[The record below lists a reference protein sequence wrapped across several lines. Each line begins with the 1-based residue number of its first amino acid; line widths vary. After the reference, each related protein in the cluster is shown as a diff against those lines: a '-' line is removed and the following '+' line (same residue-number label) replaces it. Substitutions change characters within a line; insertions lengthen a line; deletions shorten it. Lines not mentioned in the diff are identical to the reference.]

1 MLAQFSKSVGAQAEQ
16 AMKTIGLKPDNS
28 ASGSSGS
35 LAKDCTTCPE
45 LVAVPAGEFLM
56 GSGPSQG
63 GTADGRESPQRKV
76 TVRSFYA
83 GRYAVTRRQ
92 FADFVQATK
101 YKTDAERNGG
111 CFALKANGWAM
122 EPQLNWRNPGF
133 QQADDHP
140 AVCTSWND
148 AQAYLVWLNTTT
160 RQAYRLLSEAER
172 EYATRAGSATAY
184 WWGDSITR
192 AQANYNTSA
201 SATDAAAS
209 RKATVA
215 VNQFG
220 ANAMGLYNVHGNVS
234 EWVQDCEHDN
244 YQAAPSDGSAWTQK
258 CVSTKRMMRG
268 GGWVS
273 DAAGLRSASRAAFA
287 ADLPSQNG
295 GFRVAR
301 N

>member
-1 MLAQFSKSVGAQAEQ
+1 
-16 AMKTIGLKPDNS
+16 
-28 ASGSSGS
+28 
-35 LAKDCTTCPE
+35 
-45 LVAVPAGEFLM
+45 
-56 GSGPSQG
+56 
-63 GTADGRESPQRKV
+63 
-76 TVRSFYA
+76 
-83 GRYAVTRRQ
+83 
-92 FADFVQATK
+92 
-101 YKTDAERNGG
+101 
-111 CFALKANGWAM
+111 M

-234 EWVQDCEHDN
+234 EWVQDCQHDN